1 MRLFA
6 LLCLIAIVLL
16 LWPVRSSFGPSNE
29 QIDQALAE
37 IDAALD
43 STGKQK
49 ATIETVLL
57 PGMDKNSCEWGSSGY
72 ENEPKAWYGCWDYV
86 RGTPRRVSRVVR
98 RRLVAHGFRVTST
111 RGFRSVYLTA
121 VRGSDT
127 LCVDVLARGFRRGR
141 NTRPSE
147 VNPGRREVFVD
158 IWAVEPRA
166 STIPCSALAPW
177 ADE

>member
-1 MRLFA
+1 MQMR
-6 LLCLIAIVLL
+6 IA
-16 LWPVRSSFGPSNE
+16 
-29 QIDQALAE
+29 
-37 IDAALD
+37 AAL
-43 STGKQK
+43 SILAVAALVAGCSLTGNDDLKRLVK
-49 ATIETVLL
+49 EASFAGAS
-57 PGMDKNSCEWGSSGY
+57 PYDCEWGSSNF
-72 ENEPKAWYGCWDYV
+72 ESDPKSWYGCWDYV